1 MHNGS
6 TLSAWAV
13 IPYLCFQVIPTTFIC
28 ECGIQFHASFV
39 SFNRGNKDAPVLLG
53 LEDEFNLMKKLWIF
67 ILGILSG
74 IVLTFLFS
82 LIINRSRN
90 AGITFFDEPGEIVTV
105 ECIGKTTPVKCFKIF
120 QTLGEEAGLAYGDE
134 FCARDL
140 LVLIYSNDGQSIY
153 DNQTIVA
160 SEGQCFRQIGIY
172 KYKSKDK
179 QHRTIP
185 VVMLMD
191 DEFAE
196 AYDEPVYQ
204 EKQNKDYTFFDE
216 PGEVMADKSYR
227 VERVLKDGSAIAR
240 GKGDSRDDGYH
251 FGLEVLLWDENAN
264 FYDNQIVKAPDE
276 KNFRQIGIYKSFR
289 KTYPIV
295 TLTDK

>member
-1 MHNGS
+1 M
-6 TLSAWAV
+6 
-13 IPYLCFQVIPTTFIC
+13 
-28 ECGIQFHASFV
+28 
-39 SFNRGNKDAPVLLG
+39 DAPVLLG

-82 LIINRSRN
+82 LIINRSTN
-90 AGITFFDEPGEIVTV
+90 AGITFFDEPGEIVSV
-105 ECIGKTTPVKCFKIF
+105 ECIGRTTPVKCFKIF

-140 LVLIYSNDGQSIY
+140 LVLIYSNGEQSLF

-160 SEGQCFRQIGIY
+160 SKGQCFRQIGIY

-185 VVMLMD
+185 VVMLME

-216 PGEVMADKSYR
+216 PSEIMSDKSYK
-227 VERVLKDGSAIAR
+227 VERVLDDGSAIAR
-240 GKGDSRDDGYH
+240 GKSEYGSSYY
-251 FGLEVLLWDENAN
+251 GLNVLIWDENAN
-264 FYDNQIVKAPDE
+264 FYDDQIVKAPDG
-276 KNFRQIGIYKSFR
+276 KCFRQIGIYKSVLE
-289 KTYPIV
+289 TYPIV

>member
-1 MHNGS
+1 
-6 TLSAWAV
+6 
-13 IPYLCFQVIPTTFIC
+13 
-28 ECGIQFHASFV
+28 
-39 SFNRGNKDAPVLLG
+39 
-53 LEDEFNLMKKLWIF
+53 
-67 ILGILSG
+67 
-74 IVLTFLFS
+74 
-82 LIINRSRN
+82 
-90 AGITFFDEPGEIVTV
+90 
-105 ECIGKTTPVKCFKIF
+105 
-120 QTLGEEAGLAYGDE
+120 
-134 FCARDL
+134 
-140 LVLIYSNDGQSIY
+140 
-153 DNQTIVA
+153 
-160 SEGQCFRQIGIY
+160 
-172 KYKSKDK
+172 
-179 QHRTIP
+179 
-185 VVMLMD
+185 MD

>member
-1 MHNGS
+1 M
-6 TLSAWAV
+6 
-13 IPYLCFQVIPTTFIC
+13 
-28 ECGIQFHASFV
+28 
-39 SFNRGNKDAPVLLG
+39 DAPVLLG

-90 AGITFFDEPGEIVTV
+90 AGITFFDEPGEIVSV
-105 ECIGKTTPVKCFKIF
+105 ECIGRTTPVKCFKIF

-140 LVLIYSNDGQSIY
+140 LVLIYSNGEQSLF

-160 SEGQCFRQIGIY
+160 SKGQCFRQIGIY

-185 VVMLMD
+185 VVMLME
-191 DEFAE
+191 DEFE
-196 AYDEPVYQ
+196 EVFDEPIYS
-204 EKQNKDYTFFDE
+204 EKQNKNYTFFDE
-216 PGEVMADKSYR
+216 PGEIMSDNSYK
-227 VERVLKDGSAIAR
+227 VERVLDDGSAIAR
-240 GKGDSRDDGYH
+240 GKSEHGSSYY
-251 FGLEVLLWDENAN
+251 GLNVLIWDENAN
-264 FYDNQIVKAPDE
+264 FYDGQIVKAPNG
-276 KNFRQIGIYKSFR
+276 KCFRQIGIYRSVLE
-289 KTYPIV
+289 TYPIV